1 MKKSTIILATI
12 LLFPAAV
19 ALARGGGEPGGADF
33 GGHDSGSGGGNSN
46 NAGGNGGGG
55 NGTVDNSTDT
65 STHLKDRGDVNRSTG
80 GTAPNRGY
88 GRNGSNNS
96 RPKGTNGSFH
106 HFNSFNGRN
115 AYQPAGTSNGLHHF
129 QSIPQSLRRMGVTSV
144 PRPRAESTLLSHNLQ
159 HSTPGLPS
167 QGAGGRP
174 FSGSMVSPRLMNSP
188 AVKSQMAAL
197 AGNKGFNPK
206 IGPPLLGGRT
216 NQYIWHSWNGY
227 NYCNYYDRYGNGW
240 WGWNCGAGFF
250 WTQYY
255 CGNWWWYDPWWGNW
269 CYWWGGNWWWQDP
282 GTTTVYVYNN
292 GSYTPTNTENS
303 NDYGGPVYG
312 DNTPQGQP
320 PADNGYSQS
329 EQQAPKNE
337 DGSVDFVSRDGKVKV
352 AVTAQGDAFLYNL
365 KNSMAKP
372 VYLDTNVEQVKF
384 SAPGNGPTKI
394 LLLFKDGTFETLNA
408 NGTVAGGPKT

>member
-19 ALARGGGEPGGADF
+19 ALARGGGEPSGADF
-33 GGHDSGSGGGNSN
+33 GGHDSGGGGGNSN

-167 QGAGGRP
+167 QGACGRP

-206 IGPPLLGGRT
+206 IGPPQLGEGPT
-216 NQYIWHSWNGY
+216 NIFGTV
-227 NYCNYYDRYGNGW
+227 GT
-240 WGWNCGAGFF
+240 A
-250 WTQYY
+250 
-255 CGNWWWYDPWWGNW
+255 
-269 CYWWGGNWWWQDP
+269 
-282 GTTTVYVYNN
+282 TTTAIITTVTEMGGGVGTAGP
-292 GSYTPTNTENS
+292 GSSGPNIIAATGGGMTP
-303 NDYGGPVYG
+303 GGAIGVIG
-312 DNTPQGQP
+312 GAAIGGGKTPGP
-320 PADNGYSQS
+320 PR
-329 EQQAPKNE
+329 
-337 DGSVDFVSRDGKVKV
+337 FTFITT
-352 AVTAQGDAFLYNL
+352 AVTHQPIRKTRTTTAARFTATTRPRASRPLITGIPSRSSKPRRMRTGRWILSAGT
-365 KNSMAKP
+365 AKSRLRLP
-372 VYLDTNVEQVKF
+372 RRATPSF
-384 SAPGNGPTKI
+384 T
-394 LLLFKDGTFETLNA
+394 T
-408 NGTVAGGPKT
+408 